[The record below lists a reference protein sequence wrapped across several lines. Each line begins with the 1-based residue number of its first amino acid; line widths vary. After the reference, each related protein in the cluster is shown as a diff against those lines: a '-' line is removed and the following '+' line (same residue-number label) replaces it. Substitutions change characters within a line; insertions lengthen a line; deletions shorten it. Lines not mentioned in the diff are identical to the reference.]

1 MPRCYIY
8 ERESRTRT
16 IANVITEIDAEIVRL
31 QQVRTIL
38 SEGALPT
45 PVSGLPAVTPK
56 RRGRPPLAATVVK
69 TAAKPEKAAAEPVK
83 KKRNLSPEG
92 RARLVAATK
101 ARWAKQKTAAE

>member
-1 MPRCYIY
+1 
-8 ERESRTRT
+8 
-16 IANVITEIDAEIVRL
+16 
-31 QQVRTIL
+31 
-38 SEGALPT
+38 
-45 PVSGLPAVTPK
+45 
-56 RRGRPPLAATVVK
+56 VK